1 MTAVDLVPG
10 ARGAV
15 ALSPRPH
22 APGSHATGA
31 QAAGAHGTGE
41 LEDHDDGYQGG
52 ALLVTADHEI
62 AVVAA
67 LRGFFQ
73 SVDGRYRWHG
83 RLAAPADTPDA
94 LDVLAGARHQA
105 VLVTPDGMSRCDIY
119 EQDLWGRFKVSG
131 VGRPPFAVDTT
142 LPDED

>member
-22 APGSHATGA
+22 APGSQATGA
-31 QAAGAHGTGE
+31 HAAGAHGTGE
-41 LEDHDDGYQGG
+41 LEDHDDGYQGD

-67 LRGFFQ
+67 LRGFFK

-142 LPDED
+142 LPNKD

>member
-1 MTAVDLVPG
+1 V
-10 ARGAV
+10 
-15 ALSPRPH
+15 
-22 APGSHATGA
+22 
-31 QAAGAHGTGE
+31 GAHGTGE
-41 LEDHDDGYQGG
+41 LEDHDDGYQGD

>member
-15 ALSPRPH
+15 AQPPRPH
-22 APGSHATGA
+22 APGSHATA
-31 QAAGAHGTGE
+31 AHAAGAHGTGE
-41 LEDHDDGYQGG
+41 LEDHDDGYQGD

-142 LPDED
+142 LPNKD